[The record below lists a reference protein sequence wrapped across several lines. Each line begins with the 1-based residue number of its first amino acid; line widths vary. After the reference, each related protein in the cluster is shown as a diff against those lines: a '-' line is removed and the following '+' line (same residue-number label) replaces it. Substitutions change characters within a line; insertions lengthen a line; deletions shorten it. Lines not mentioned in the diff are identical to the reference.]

1 MTQETDASNPLN
13 KQCAVAELA
22 VFPQLNHINRQQ
34 TEQES
39 TLRSHTDQLSKLW
52 VWKDESE
59 KRIKLL
65 ETAMDDQ
72 RKEGRILEHKLGEV
86 KEDLAMLKHTVA
98 ATSEV
103 LTERADRNLAEFAN
117 LRGAVTN
124 FLQRMDT
131 KITEDAE
138 KHAKLVKENAA
149 MVLGSAEDHAK
160 RMRLGNRILLAA
172 LAVAGLLAL
181 LHADFAGEPVWVSLK
196 GWLPLVGS

>member
-1 MTQETDASNPLN
+1 MKQENDAPKPLN
-13 KQCAVAELA
+13 SQCAVAELA
-22 VFPQLNHINRQQ
+22 VFPQLNSISKQQ
-34 TEQES
+34 SDHDS

-65 ETAMDDQ
+65 EIAMDDQ

-103 LTERADRNLAEFAN
+103 LTERADRNLAEFAT
-117 LRGAVTN
+117 LRSAVTN

-138 KHAKLVKENAA
+138 KHAKLVKENAGL
-149 MVLGSAEDHAK
+149 VLSSAEDHAK
-160 RMRLGNRILLAA
+160 RMKLGNRIVVAL

-181 LHADFAGEPVWVSLK
+181 LHADFAGEPVWVSIK
-196 GWLPLVGS
+196 GWLPLVGG